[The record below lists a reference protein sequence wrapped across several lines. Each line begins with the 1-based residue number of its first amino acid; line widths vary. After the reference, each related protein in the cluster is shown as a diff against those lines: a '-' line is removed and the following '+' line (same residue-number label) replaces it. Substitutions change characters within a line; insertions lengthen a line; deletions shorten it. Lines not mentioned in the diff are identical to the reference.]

1 LFTSRNFSAFPVCR
15 SRGRYTC
22 LRAIM
27 AVVSWTIVN
36 SETFS
41 FDSTWSFIST
51 DLIIR
56 KMPLSREEC
65 YELLELPVGR
75 FMNIC
80 FGFYNISQSVI
91 DSLICREESECC
103 KERKST
109 SNKTM
114 KNHMQAFN
122 PYFTYMFIVLMVSIQ
137 LVDTSFNFLVKKIMK

>member
-1 LFTSRNFSAFPVCR
+1 
-15 SRGRYTC
+15 
-22 LRAIM
+22 
-27 AVVSWTIVN
+27 
-36 SETFS
+36 
-41 FDSTWSFIST
+41 
-51 DLIIR
+51 
-56 KMPLSREEC
+56 MPLSREEC

-122 PYFTYMFIVLMVSIQ
+122 SYFTYMFIVLMVSIQ